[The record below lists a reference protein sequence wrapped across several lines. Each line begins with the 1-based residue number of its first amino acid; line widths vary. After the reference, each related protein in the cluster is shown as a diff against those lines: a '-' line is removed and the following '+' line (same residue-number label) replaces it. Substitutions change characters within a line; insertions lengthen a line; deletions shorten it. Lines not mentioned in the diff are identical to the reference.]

1 VNDRAGGAVL
11 ETPARVLQVELVDDP
26 DRLVDLRA
34 TWESFNARLTDH
46 EAPFFQSHAWNLH
59 VARVRSRRSARR
71 YRACVATIRDGERV
85 IGIWPLS
92 LQRSSGAWIVK
103 SLDEPFG
110 QFAGVVFE
118 NSADIV
124 AGVAAVLDALRA
136 TGLADGLHLD
146 NVIEG
151 TPLHHALIG
160 LGARGRPF
168 GEAVY
173 VDMREYKTFGEYAQG
188 INKKTR
194 KNLRNLLNRL
204 LRVADAKHVVASDP
218 TQLHKLL
225 TSAFDVRVQ
234 WMQHNARTSP
244 AFRDSDFRAVV
255 DGLSQSGVDL
265 LGFTFASTEDE
276 LSAQWGFTY
285 LGRYYAYIS
294 GKNPQ
299 FDPYSPG
306 RLHLGM
312 VIEACKDRGYDV
324 LELMA
329 PASDYKL
336 TWSDHTRK
344 LQALTMPFT
353 IKGYFLLS
361 ILGDRVIPATQRM
374 SRLLPHAVRRRLLNL
389 LLRNRPDTHTSSF

>member
-1 VNDRAGGAVL
+1 MNDRVGGAVL
-11 ETPARVLQVELVDDP
+11 GRTAPALQVELIDDL
-26 DRLVDLRA
+26 DRLVGLRE
-34 TWESFNARLTDH
+34 TWESFAARLSDH
-46 EAPFFQSHAWNLH
+46 PAPFFQSHAWSLH
-59 VARVRSRRSARR
+59 VAQVRHRRSPHRFR
-71 YRACVATIRDGERV
+71 LCVATIREAERV

-92 LQRSSGAWIVK
+92 LQRSAGAWIAK

-110 QFAGVVFE
+110 QFAGVLFE
-118 NSADIV
+118 DPAAIA
-124 AGVAAVLDALRA
+124 AGVSAVVDALCA
-136 TGLADGLHLD
+136 AGLADGLQLD

-151 TPLHHALIG
+151 TPLYHALIR
-160 LGARGRPF
+160 LGARGKPF

-173 VDMREYKTFGEYAQG
+173 VDMRGCKTYAEYAQS

-218 TQLHKLL
+218 EQLRNLL

-234 WMQHNARTSP
+234 WMHHNARTSP
-244 AFRDSDFRAVV
+244 AFRDPDFRAIVES
-255 DGLSQSGVDL
+255 LTQSGVDL
-265 LGFTFASTEDE
+265 LGFSFASTDNQ

-285 LGRYYAYIS
+285 LGRYYAYMS

-299 FDPYSPG
+299 FDAYSPG

-336 TWSDHTRK
+336 TWSDRTKR
-344 LQALTMPFT
+344 LQALTLPFT
-353 IKGYFLLS
+353 TKGHLLS
-361 ILGDRVIPATQRM
+361 LLADRLIPATRRVL
-374 SRLLPHAVRRRLLNL
+374 RLLPQAWRKRLLNL
-389 LLRNRPDTHTSSF
+389 VLRNRPDAPTNDF